1 MAFLELLKVI
11 VIGIVEG
18 ITEWLPIS
26 STGHMLLLDQVMN
39 FKADPEFK
47 EMFFVVI
54 QLGAIIAVIY
64 MYWSKLWPFRIATRH
79 SVWDD
84 EQYERPNSRQ
94 RDIRGDG
101 RGARDSRDHR
111 GSRGSSGSSG
121 SSEERQRKISKK
133 QAQEQ
138 ALWKNEYR
146 IGSIGVSRPILLM
159 WAKVIVATIP
169 AGIIGIFLD
178 DWMEKYAHTPAVIAV
193 ALIVYGLLFVFIEKR
208 NEKRRPRITKLSQL
222 TYLDALKIGLFQSLA
237 IVPGTSRSGA
247 TIVGGLTMGISR
259 RLATEFSFF
268 MGIPIMFGWSIVKL
282 IKYGFHYSALQFFEL
297 LVGLI
302 VAFIVSVF
310 VIRFLIGYI
319 KKNDFKIFGYYRIGL
334 GLIVIIVFVIKAIV
348 TK

>member
-26 STGHMLLLDQVMN
+26 STGHMLLLDLMLN
-39 FKADPEFK
+39 LKAEPEFK

-84 EQYERPNSRQ
+84 EQDEDDERGRRQSRS
-94 RDIRGDG
+94 RDG
-101 RGARDSRDHR
+101 RGRNGDRDDR
-111 GSRGSSGSSG
+111 
-121 SSEERQRKISKK
+121 RKKKSKQ
-133 QAQEQ
+133 QAQYE

-146 IGSIGVSRPILLM
+146 IGSIGISRPIILM
-159 WAKVIVATIP
+159 WVKVLVATIP
-169 AGIIGIFLD
+169 AGIIGILLD

-193 ALIVYGLLFVFIEKR
+193 ALIVYGVLFVVIETRNKKR
-208 NEKRRPRITKLSQL
+208 KPLITRVGQL
-222 TYLDALKIGLFQSLA
+222 TYLDALKLGLFQSLA

-247 TIVGGLTMGISR
+247 TIVGGLTMGVSR

-268 MGIPIMFGWSIVKL
+268 MSIPIMFGWSIVKL
-282 IKYGFHYSALQFFEL
+282 IKYGFHYSALEFFEL

-319 KKNDFKIFGYYRIGL
+319 KKNDFRLFGFYRIGL
-334 GLIVIIVFVIKAIV
+334 GIIVIIVFAIKAIV
-348 TK
+348 S